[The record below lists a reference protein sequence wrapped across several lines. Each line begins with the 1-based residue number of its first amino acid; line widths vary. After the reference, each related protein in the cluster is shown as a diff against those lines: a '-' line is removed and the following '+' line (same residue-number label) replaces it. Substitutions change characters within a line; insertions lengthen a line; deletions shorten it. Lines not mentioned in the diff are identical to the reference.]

1 MSRTEQAVRLVI
13 EKGLSQYAAA
23 KEVGI
28 DKAAVCRALGKL
40 TEVKTCPCCGHT
52 KKEIK
57 Q

>member
-1 MSRTEQAVRLVI
+1 VI

-40 TEVKTCPCCGHT
+40 TEVTTCPCCGHT
-52 KKEIK
+52 KREIK